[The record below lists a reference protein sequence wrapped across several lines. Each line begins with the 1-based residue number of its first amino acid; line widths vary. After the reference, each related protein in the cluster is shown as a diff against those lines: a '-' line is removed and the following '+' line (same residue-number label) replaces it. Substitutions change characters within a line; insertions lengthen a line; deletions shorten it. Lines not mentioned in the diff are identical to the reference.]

1 MNKPAALRF
10 TFPILDRQ
18 TLLLAAIRVAAL
30 ALASVLTIGCSIS
43 PPKPSRCDGSER
55 RAINTI
61 NPTVA
66 ATPPSKSCSG
76 QTASTLGSRDSG

>member
-10 TFPILDRQ
+10 TFRTFDRQ
-18 TLLLAAIRVAAL
+18 TLLLEAIRVAAL
-30 ALASVLTIGCSIS
+30 ALASVLTVGCSIT
-43 PPKPSRCDGSER
+43 PPAPPHCDGSDR

-61 NPTVA
+61 NPAVA
-66 ATPPSKSCSG
+66 AMPPSKSCSG